1 MFISTS
7 RVIKFAFTDF
17 WRNLGLSL
25 MTVSILILT
34 YVALNLLVLVNFFT
48 ETAIQSVENRVDVSV
63 YFGPDVSDDRIL
75 GVRGNL
81 TTLPEVKEVTF
92 ISRDEALAQFR
103 ANHADEP
110 EIIEALDEVGENPLG
125 AVLVVKAKDATDF
138 GPILE
143 YLQSSEVSALVEDK
157 TVEDHR
163 GLVERLTEI
172 TGKIERG
179 ALGLTLM
186 FALISLLIVFNTI
199 RVAIYIHREEI
210 AIMRLVGASS
220 NFVQLPFLI
229 ETVMYNVVALGIVV
243 AALFPLLRFMEP
255 SAVSFFATDVVGLE
269 GYFRANWLKI
279 FGYQLA
285 TVGFLSV
292 VAAWLSMRR
301 YLRK

>member
-1 MFISTS
+1 MLISST

-25 MTVSILILT
+25 MTVTILILT

-63 YFGPDVSDDRIL
+63 YFGPDVSDDRIV

-81 TTLPEVKEVTF
+81 MNLPEVKEVVF
-92 ISRDEALAQFR
+92 ISREDALAQFR

-110 EIIEALDEVGENPLG
+110 DILEALDEVGQNPLG

-143 YLQSSEVSALVEDK
+143 YLQSPEISALVEDK

-172 TGKIERG
+172 TRKVETA

-220 NFVQLPFLI
+220 NFVRLPFLI
-229 ETVMYNVVALGIVV
+229 ETVMYNVVALGIV
-243 AALFPLLRFMEP
+243 AALLFPALRLIEP
-255 SAVSFFATDVVGLE
+255 SAASFFATEAIGLE
-269 GYFRANWLKI
+269 AYFRTNWLKI

-285 TVGFLSV
+285 AVTMLSV

>member
-25 MTVSILILT
+25 MTISILMLT
-34 YVALNLLVLVNFFT
+34 YVSLNLLVLVNFFT
-48 ETAIQSVENRVDVSV
+48 ETAIQSVESRVDVSV
-63 YFGPDVSDDRIL
+63 YFGPDVSDDRIH

-81 TTLPEVKEVTF
+81 STLPEVKEVIF
-92 ISRDEALAQFR
+92 ISREEALATFK
-103 ANHADEP
+103 ANHVEDED
-110 EIIEALDEVGENPLG
+110 IIEALNEVGENPLG
-125 AVLVVKAKDATDF
+125 AVLVIKAEDATDF

-143 YLQSSEVSALVEDK
+143 YLQSDEVSTLVEDK

-163 GLVERLTEI
+163 GLVERLVEI
-172 TGKIERG
+172 TGKIERA
-179 ALGLTLM
+179 ALAITLM

-220 NFVQLPFLI
+220 NFVRMPFLI
-229 ETVMYNVVALGIVV
+229 EVVMYNVVALGIVML
-243 AALFPLLRFMEP
+243 ALFPLLQVMEP
-255 SAVSFFATDVVGLE
+255 SASSFFATNAIGLE
-269 GYFRANWLKI
+269 EYFRAGWVKI
-279 FGYQLA
+279 FGYQMV
-285 TVGFLSV
+285 TVTFLSL

-301 YLRK
+301 YLKK

>member
-1 MFISTS
+1 MIISTS

-25 MTVSILILT
+25 MTVTILILT

-63 YFGPDVSDDRIL
+63 YFGPDVSDDRIH

-81 TTLPEVKEVTF
+81 TTLPEVKEVVF
-92 ISRDEALAQFR
+92 ISREEALAQFR
-103 ANHADEP
+103 ENHADEP
-110 EIIEALDEVGENPLG
+110 EILEALNEVGENPLG

-143 YLQSSEVSALVEDK
+143 YLQSSEVSSLVEDK

-172 TGKIERG
+172 TGKIERA

-220 NFVQLPFLI
+220 NFVRLPFLI
-229 ETVMYNVVALGIVV
+229 ETVMYNVVALVIV
-243 AALFPLLRFMEP
+243 AAVLFPILKLIEP
-255 SAVSFFATDVVGLE
+255 SAASFFATEAVGLE
-269 GYFRANWLKI
+269 GYFRANWVKI

-285 TVGFLSV
+285 TVTFLSL
-292 VAAWLSMRR
+292 VAAWLSMQR

>member
-1 MFISTS
+1 MLISTT
-7 RVIKFAFTDF
+7 RVIKFAFRDF

-25 MTVSILILT
+25 MTVTILILT
-34 YVALNLLVLVNFFT
+34 YVSLNLLVLVNFFT
-48 ETAIQSVENRVDVSV
+48 ETAIKTVEDRVDISV
-63 YFGPDVSDDRIL
+63 YFGPEVSDDRIH

-81 TTLPEVKEVTF
+81 TTLPEVREVNF
-92 ISRDEALAQFR
+92 ISREEALAQFK

-110 EIIEALDEVGENPLG
+110 EILEALDEVGENPLG

-143 YLQSSEVSALVEDK
+143 YLQSSEVAALVEDK

-172 TGKIERG
+172 TGKIEQA
-179 ALGLTLM
+179 ALALTLL
-186 FALISLLIVFNTI
+186 FAVISLLIVFNTI

-210 AIMRLVGASS
+210 AIMRLVGASG
-220 NFVQLPFLI
+220 NFVRLPFLI
-229 ETVMYNVVALGIVV
+229 ETFLYNLLALGIVA
-243 AALFPLLRFMEP
+243 AALFPLLRLMEP
-255 SAVSFFATDVVGLE
+255 GAASFFATDAIGLE
-269 GYFRANWLKI
+269 GYFRANWLRI

-285 TVGFLSV
+285 AVGFLSL